1 MSDWLE
7 NKKQSPDFYRCEQ
20 MGQNCYFLQWQDGS
34 GGIYNAEGKPINS
47 PMRDHD
53 VISNF
58 TKLGELDG
66 VHYCAFEGL
75 SFGGPNDRYVTMMNE
90 RGQQVWFKDPREC
103 QCFGKME
110 TTKQAF
116 QKLQALSQEYK
127 ANHSSRQ
134 ATEQLQ
140 IGHQKLSLFQK
151 L

>member
-7 NKKQSPDFYRCEQ
+7 NKKQNPDFYRCEQ

-34 GGIYNAEGKPINS
+34 GGIYNAEGKPIKS
-47 PMRDHD
+47 PMDDHE
-53 VISNF
+53 VISYF

-66 VHYCAFEGL
+66 VNYCAFEGR
-75 SFGGPNDRYVTMMNE
+75 SFAVPNDRYVTMMNE

-140 IGHQKLSLFQK
+140 IGHQRLFLSHKL
-151 L
+151 

>member
-7 NKKQSPDFYRCEQ
+7 NKKQSPDFYRCVQ

-75 SFGGPNDRYVTMMNE
+75 SFGGPND
-90 RGQQVWFKDPREC
+90 
-103 QCFGKME
+103 
-110 TTKQAF
+110 
-116 QKLQALSQEYK
+116 K
-127 ANHSSRQ
+127 ARIHLTR
-134 ATEQLQ
+134 AKELGDTVAAGLLEE
-140 IGHQKLSLFQK
+140 
-151 L
+151 